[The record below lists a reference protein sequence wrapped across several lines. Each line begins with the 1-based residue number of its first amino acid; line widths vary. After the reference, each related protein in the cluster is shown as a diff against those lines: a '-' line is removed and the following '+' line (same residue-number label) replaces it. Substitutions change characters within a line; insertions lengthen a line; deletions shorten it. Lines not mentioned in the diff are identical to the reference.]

1 MKEKIASGVTVHMHE
16 KGWMSQGGMKT
27 RFNKVQSQRPGGL
40 LEKPALLVFDHFKA
54 HVTQSAKAIAV
65 DLKTQLVVIPG
76 RPISQLQPLDVS
88 VNKPFKP

>member
-1 MKEKIASGVTVHMHE
+1 M
-16 KGWMSQGGMKT
+16 
-27 RFNKVQSQRPGGL
+27 
-40 LEKPALLVFDHFKA
+40 LVFDHFKA

-88 VNKPFKP
+88 VNKSFKALMKKADVVDAVSW